1 MDGSADTVSEV
12 PVLERK
18 NAERLPAL
26 GLARE
31 ELPSRYN
38 IKNFPSQSDTDVL
51 CCFYHLNSSIK
62 VAIF

>member
-1 MDGSADTVSEV
+1 MGMGSPDPVSEV

-18 NAERLPAL
+18 NAESLPAL

-51 CCFYHLNSSIK
+51 SHQKGSSS
-62 VAIF
+62 